1 MKCGPLPIFL
11 ILALYFIHEVNAGK
25 IVGKLESANTPM
37 DKELVAK
44 KANSKYL
51 TRGLRIGRPVGR
63 CRVGLVGSGKG
74 LVWSVLAKKK
84 RSADLGRPD
93 LRYGSQQT
101 EPENN
106 VSF

>member
-37 DKELVAK
+37 DRELVAK

-51 TRGLRIGRPVGR
+51 TRGCIVID
-63 CRVGLVGSGKG
+63 GLMPK
-74 LVWSVLAKKK
+74 LLK
-84 RSADLGRPD
+84 P
-93 LRYGSQQT
+93 
-101 EPENN
+101 
-106 VSF
+106 